1 MTSVV
6 NFSLPSVVN
15 YSTLRNVQ
23 LKPIDL
29 MVYIIQFLSEILC
42 LLTISLNIAISLNV
56 MLLLFQ
62 WALLKVHFLRWYGMK
77 FGFCFMQFP
86 VMNVIYL
93 LWLLQNS
100 LFGSGNLYGK
110 KKKKNRIGRRYSW
123 RTWFFTIILLLHCMY
138 KK

>member
-62 WALLKVHFLRWYGMK
+62 
-77 FGFCFMQFP
+77 
-86 VMNVIYL
+86 
-93 LWLLQNS
+93 
-100 LFGSGNLYGK
+100 
-110 KKKKNRIGRRYSW
+110 
-123 RTWFFTIILLLHCMY
+123 
-138 KK
+138 